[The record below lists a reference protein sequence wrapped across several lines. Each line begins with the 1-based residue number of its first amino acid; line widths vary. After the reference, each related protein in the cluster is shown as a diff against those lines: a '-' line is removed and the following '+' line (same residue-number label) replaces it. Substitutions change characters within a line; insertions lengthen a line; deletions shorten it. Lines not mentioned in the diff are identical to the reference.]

1 MTGTRLRS
9 SWTQKSSDSHLN
21 NANTMAGV
29 VDKGEEGYGPL
40 ALYVGGAGEVRFKE
54 IAFKDVG
61 MKETATGAW
70 IS

>member
-1 MTGTRLRS
+1 
-9 SWTQKSSDSHLN
+9 
-21 NANTMAGV
+21 MAGV